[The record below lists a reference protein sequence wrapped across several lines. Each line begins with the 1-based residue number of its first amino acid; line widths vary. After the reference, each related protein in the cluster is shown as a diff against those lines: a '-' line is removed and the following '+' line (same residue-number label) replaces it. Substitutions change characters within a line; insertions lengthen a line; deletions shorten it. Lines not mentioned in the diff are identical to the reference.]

1 MSITDNHLVQ
11 STLTQ
16 NNETNINYLRNLLSG
31 IELNDGHVG
40 LSLITEITS
49 IRKISGVQGSMAI
62 LGVLTCEILELE
74 FARLLAADKE
84 VSRITVLEDERSANL
99 ITALESIKKDNLK
112 RIPNLEAFTPAAE
125 SSLEILVAV
134 LELALHNRKRT
145 LQQGLIDAAVAIGP
159 HVDALILGYGLCGN
173 ALENPQELLSDAGV
187 PIFIPMDEDHPVD
200 DCIGLLIGGRQ
211 RYYEE
216 QCKVAGTF
224 FMIPGWTYHW
234 KRMFERE
241 FGNLS
246 PEMAKRLFKHYERS
260 LMISTPTMSLEEMKQ
275 NSNAFNELFGLRTD
289 VCKGTLT
296 ILQKTWDTAK
306 RHLNSN
312 NS

>member
-1 MSITDNHLVQ
+1 MGVL
-11 STLTQ
+11 
-16 NNETNINYLRNLLSG
+16 G
-31 IELNDGHVG
+31 I
-40 LSLITEITS
+40 
-49 IRKISGVQGSMAI
+49 
-62 LGVLTCEILELE
+62 LTCEILELE
-74 FARLLAADKE
+74 FARLLAADKDLC
-84 VSRITVLEDERSANL
+84 RITVLEDKRSANF
-99 ITALESIKKDNLK
+99 IAALESIKGDGLK
-112 RIPNLEAFTPAAE
+112 RITNLKAFTPAAE
-125 SSLEILVAV
+125 NSLEVLVAV
-134 LELALHNRKRT
+134 LELALHNRKLT
-145 LQQGLIDAAVAIGP
+145 LQQGLIDAAATVGP
-159 HVDALILGYGLCGN
+159 HVDALMLGYGLCGN
-173 ALENPQELLSDAGV
+173 ALENPEELLSDAGV

-234 KRMFERE
+234 KRMFEQE

-260 LMISTPTMSLEEMKQ
+260 LLISTPIMSLEDMQQ
-275 NSNAFNELFGLRTD
+275 NSEAFNELLGLRTD
-289 VCKGTLT
+289 VCKGTLS

-306 RHLNSN
+306 EHLNSN